1 MDLGDMNL
9 SYINIVV
16 ENETVSEVIYRRSGG
31 QGEKEREREKVAQN
45 LRSLYTVKNRIKN
58 RNKTDTKY
66 DMEYQ
71 GGKTLKECDTL
82 K

>member
-1 MDLGDMNL
+1 MNL

-16 ENETVSEVIYRRSGG
+16 ENETVFEVIYRSGG
-31 QGEKEREREKVAQN
+31 QGAKEREGEREKVAQN

-71 GGKTLKECDTL
+71 GGKILKECDTL